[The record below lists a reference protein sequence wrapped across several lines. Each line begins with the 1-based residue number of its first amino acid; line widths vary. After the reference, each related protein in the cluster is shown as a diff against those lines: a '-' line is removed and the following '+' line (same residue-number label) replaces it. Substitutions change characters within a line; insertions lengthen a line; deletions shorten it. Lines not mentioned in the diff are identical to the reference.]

1 MGVQNQASADTAN
14 TLFTAYA
21 EDLFARVGESGV
33 YDQICEIIDTD
44 AEVNEIDI
52 LETMPALREW
62 IGPKRFD
69 SVRLSTFSV
78 AMKSYEK
85 SFEIPRRK
93 LVGMT
98 IPALEKRIQTWLNNF
113 TMIYDKLAIALIVS
127 NPTCYDGVAL
137 ASASHPRG
145 AAGATQSNIT
155 TSAFSV
161 ANHKAIV
168 SAMQSLTD
176 ENGEPFEISPNLI
189 VCGPKTLS
197 SVLEVTK
204 STTRLAAV
212 DNSGAESGTRVAAA
226 TIDNVFAG
234 AELYGGGSMF
244 VICSKRLIGTYDDYV
259 LYLDTTKGCKPVIGF
274 RKRAPEVTSMT
285 DMTSPDRFK
294 RDVYQWSVEV
304 DIVFAPGAWQV
315 LHFLLV

>member
-14 TLFTAYA
+14 TLFLAYA
-21 EDLFARVGESGV
+21 EDLFAKVGESGV
-33 YDQICEIIDTD
+33 YDSICEIIDTT
-44 AEVNEIDI
+44 AEVNEIDV

-62 IGPKRFD
+62 VGAKRYD
-69 SVRLSTFSV
+69 DVRLSTFSV
-78 AMKSYEK
+78 AMKTYEK

-93 LVGMT
+93 LAGMT
-98 IPALEKRIQTWLNNF
+98 VPALEKRIQTWLNNF
-113 TMIYDKLAIALIVS
+113 TMIYDKLAIACIVS

-145 AAGATQSNIT
+145 PAGATQSNIT
-155 TSAFSV
+155 TTAFSV
-161 ANHKAIV
+161 TNHKAIV
-168 SAMQSLTD
+168 RAMQERAD

-189 VCGPKTLS
+189 VCGPKTLPD
-197 SVLEVTK
+197 VLEITK

-226 TIDNVFAG
+226 SIDNVFAG
-234 AELYGGGSMF
+234 AELYGGGSML
-244 VICSKRLIGTYDDYV
+244 VICSKRLTGTYDDYV

-274 RKRAPEVTSMT
+274 RKRAPEVTSMV
-285 DMTSPDRFK
+285 DMTSPERFS

-315 LHFLLV
+315 LHMIVL